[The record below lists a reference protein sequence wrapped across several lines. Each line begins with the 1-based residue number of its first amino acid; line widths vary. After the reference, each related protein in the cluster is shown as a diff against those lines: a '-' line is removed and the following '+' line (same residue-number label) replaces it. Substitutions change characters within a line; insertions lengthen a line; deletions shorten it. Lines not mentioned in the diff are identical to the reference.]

1 MNNTYFINASRG
13 GVIDENDLVW
23 GLKNKKIRS
32 AALDVLEDESD
43 LDFSLNPIINYARS
57 HDNLLITPH
66 CAGSSIDGLKKIFEH
81 TATKLSQELKRI

>member
-43 LDFSLNPIINYARS
+43 LDFP
-57 HDNLLITPH
+57 
-66 CAGSSIDGLKKIFEH
+66 
-81 TATKLSQELKRI
+81 